1 MRLRIND
8 LTAALD
14 DDSTLEE
21 LCARRLKVPRGAIR
35 SVELIRKAID
45 ARRRHGAPHEIA
57 PY

>member
-8 LTAALD
+8 LTVALN

-21 LCARRLKVPRGAIR
+21 LCARRLKVRRGVIR